1 MSSEEFKRPYSPAEI
16 LQDSANFLASA
27 EDKPP
32 HMKPLFEGHATVIN
46 ELVSGEVV
54 DLSVQFKNIGKDAI
68 PDRVGTVQF
77 NGWQEDTKRGK
88 WIAKM
93 KSINA
98 GGFNEWFEEGIEIPL
113 GADCLIISDIAPTE

>member
-1 MSSEEFKRPYSPAEI
+1 MSSGEFKHPYTPAEI

-27 EDKPP
+27 KNKPP
-32 HMKPLFEGHATVIN
+32 HMKPIFEGHATVIN

-54 DLSVQFKNIGKDAI
+54 DLSVHFKDNGAPAA
-68 PDRVGTVQF
+68 PDRIGTVQF
-77 NGWQEDTKRGK
+77 DSWEEDAKRGK

-98 GGFNEWFEEGIEIPL
+98 GGFNEWSEEGMEIPL
-113 GADCLIISDIAPTE
+113 GADCLIISAIPPTE